1 MELQSGTK
9 IAAHAGFQSTVP
21 YTHTSVPKAIKQRK
35 TSDFLS
41 FAAVING
48 KVKHNL
54 TCKVRLVIVLKT

>member
-48 KVKHNL
+48 KVKHN
-54 TCKVRLVIVLKT
+54 